1 MDPQNQGSTGV
12 VIGHE
17 DTFRNPVFQHP
28 AQEGDLYSEPNETPV
43 LLTKGELIRLVAH
56 AMANANKTPIKSQG
70 DINLWY
76 SEAAQHIMRHK
87 F

>member
-1 MDPQNQGSTGV
+1 MRILSGTPSSSTPLKKV
-12 VIGHE
+12 
-17 DTFRNPVFQHP
+17 
-28 AQEGDLYSEPNETPV
+28 DLYSEPNETPV